1 MLVLY
6 RYLKINFMKVFQQ
19 AKLKSKD
26 FNTAIRLDGDING
39 GGIVLYVRE
48 DIPDIPG

>member
-1 MLVLY
+1 
-6 RYLKINFMKVFQQ
+6 MKVFQW

-26 FNTAIRLDGDING
+26 FNTAIRLDGDIHG

-48 DIPDIPG
+48 DIPDTPG